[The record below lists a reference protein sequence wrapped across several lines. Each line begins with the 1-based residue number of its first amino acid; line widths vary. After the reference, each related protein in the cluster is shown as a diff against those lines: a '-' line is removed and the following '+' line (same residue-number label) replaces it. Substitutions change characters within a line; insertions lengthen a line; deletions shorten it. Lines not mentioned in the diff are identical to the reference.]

1 MHSKRTMH
9 RDLKPANIFLSSDGT
24 VKVGDLGLGRFL
36 SESTLEAFTKVGTPL
51 YMSPE
56 LLNNN
61 KGSGYGFSS
70 DIYSLG
76 CILYELAKLRP
87 PFKEPGMTFKA
98 LCERVLQGDYEPLPD
113 VFTDELRDLVDGML
127 CTNPDR
133 RPDLDSIVATSRK
146 MVRQLQGGAGASK
159 SGGASKSDEG
169 KVARK

>member
-56 LLNNN
+56 LLNNSRGN
-61 KGSGYGFSS
+61 GYGFSS
-70 DIYSLG
+70 DVYSLG
-76 CILYELAKLRP
+76 CILYELAKLRA

-98 LCERVLQGDYEPLPD
+98 LCDRVLQGDYEPLPD
-113 VFTDELRDLVDGML
+113 VFSDDLRDLVDGML
-127 CTNPDR
+127 STDPDR
-133 RPDLDSIVATSRK
+133 RPSLDDIVATSRR
-146 MVRQLQGGAGASK
+146 MRRQLSGGGGSSK
-159 SGGASKSDEG
+159 SGEG
-169 KVARK
+169 KSSRK